1 MGKIPDDWRA
11 AIDKA
16 VAEGRVTKVPMG
28 VSGIPHD
35 APADWKAQ
43 RDIQIKNQNRMTNSA
58 VEARRQRISAL
69 HAEGLPVTEIIRQSG
84 EKPHTVR
91 NDMHLLGLKANPRP
105 VREPKPRVE
114 RRGRKMTADI
124 AGKRERRHAA
134 KAETLKDRRRFKTV
148 PIPFGQ
154 VSRLAPADAT
164 GTIFPTR
171 VFDVVGHE
179 NVLKDGASNAKI
191 GGDVLKGRLKG
202 ARIFTL
208 TLEERA
214 TCPRS
219 CGLWAQCYGN
229 GMQYAWRWR
238 HGPELEEAIRIEVGG
253 LCAAHEK
260 VLIRLHVLGDFYSLD
275 YLALWAR
282 LLDEHEDLHVFG
294 FTAWGPKT
302 EIGASI
308 ARVRDA
314 LGMRFAIR
322 HSGSA
327 GRWGSFTIDFP
338 TEKARLGDAIIC
350 PEQSEAMRG
359 ERGRHCGT
367 CALCWQSDAAIV
379 FVEH

>member
-1 MGKIPDDWRA
+1 MGKIPDDLRA

-16 VAEGRVTKVPMG
+16 VAEGRVTKVPAG
-28 VSGIPHD
+28 VSGIQHD

-43 RDIQIKNQNRMTNSA
+43 WDVAIRNRQRMKDPA
-58 VEARRQRISAL
+58 VASRRQRIAAL
-69 HAEGLPVTEIIRQSG
+69 HAEGLSVNEIIRQSG
-84 EKPHTVR
+84 EKPGTVR
-91 NDMHLLGLKANPRP
+91 NDMQLLGLKANPRP
-105 VREPKPRVE
+105 AREPKPRA
-114 RRGRKMTADI
+114 RQRAPRMSADI

-134 KAETLKDRRRFKTV
+134 KSEQLKDRLRFKTV

-154 VSRLAPADAT
+154 ISQIAPADAT
-164 GTIFPTR
+164 GSIFPTR

-219 CGLWAQCYGN
+219 CCLWRACYGN
-229 GMQYAWRWR
+229 GMQFARRWR
-238 HGPELEEAIRIEVGG
+238 HGPELEEAISIEVGG

-282 LLDEHEDLHVFG
+282 LLDEHENLHVFG

-308 ARVRDA
+308 VRVRDA

-322 HSGSA
+322 HSSSA

-338 TEKARLGDAIIC
+338 TEKARLGDAIVC

-359 ERGRHCGT
+359 ERGRHCGN